1 MRKWRTIWWSKQFST
16 IHRMMCLLVSTSCGG
31 FVTEHVLVSSLV
43 HHVMNQGPYHVQ
55 FGGGWDTIP
64 LDPAVFGDRGRCDT
78 ARHLCP
84 LCGHMSLR
92 WEIYNVDNGR
102 IWIRCTRFR
111 RHGCTFQWYPPSNF
125 WRSVR
130 IQRRPQIPKEF
141 RIWRWSWTAVSTET
155 MTGFYSTSQSQGPW
169 QPWQA
174 ITWPNFDGRKNS
186 TGLAW
191 RLKIAESR
199 LARVLCLQEGLCWSF
214 PPCAFAMLKLNC
226 RSVLLLARS

>member
-1 MRKWRTIWWSKQFST
+1 MVQAILHDTPDDVFT
-16 IHRMMCLLVSTSCGG
+16 CLNKLRGFG
-31 FVTEHVLVSSLV
+31 PFVTEHVLVSSLV

-55 FGGGWDTIP
+55 FGGGWHTIP

-130 IQRRPQIPKEF
+130 IQRRPQIPQG
-141 RIWRWSWTAVSTET
+141 VSHLTLEL
-155 MTGFYSTSQSQGPW
+155 
-169 QPWQA
+169 
-174 ITWPNFDGRKNS
+174 D
-186 TGLAW
+186 
-191 RLKIAESR
+191 
-199 LARVLCLQEGLCWSF
+199 
-214 PPCAFAMLKLNC
+214 
-226 RSVLLLARS
+226 RSVDRNDDGILFHQPISGAMAAMASHHVAKLWR